1 MNYDID
7 WESDRW
13 FTMNH
18 AANLTPEFKV
28 WWLDYYG
35 YPREYDKSQG
45 GLDEY
50 WTRCAFALMGWNA
63 SAEANPAPRTP
74 PD

>member
-7 WESDRW
+7 WESNRW
-13 FTMNH
+13 FVSNH

-28 WWLDYYG
+28 WWRMYYG
-35 YPREYDKSQG
+35 CLEEYTGSDG
-45 GLDEY
+45 VDEY